1 MSEICRVSCQNK
13 FVKLVQLLGF
23 IIKEICNDAQSHER
37 KVNQNK
43 TQITNDRSKNYIKV
57 GASCT
62 VGECGEF

>member
-1 MSEICRVSCQNK
+1 M
-13 FVKLVQLLGF
+13 KLVQLLGF
-23 IIKEICNDAQSHER
+23 IIKEICNDAQSHEH

-62 VGECGEF
+62 VGECVEF